1 MTHPISRPEQLE
13 RHLDRA
19 RLLRS
24 QTMRAGVRQLGGSIA
39 AAIVRA
45 FVRPYRLRRVPGC
58 GCEA

>member
-1 MTHPISRPEQLE
+1 MTPSIATPDTLD
-13 RHLDRA
+13 RHMKRA

-24 QTMRAGVRQLGGSIA
+24 QAMRAGARQIGRAVADTL
-39 AAIVRA
+39 VRA